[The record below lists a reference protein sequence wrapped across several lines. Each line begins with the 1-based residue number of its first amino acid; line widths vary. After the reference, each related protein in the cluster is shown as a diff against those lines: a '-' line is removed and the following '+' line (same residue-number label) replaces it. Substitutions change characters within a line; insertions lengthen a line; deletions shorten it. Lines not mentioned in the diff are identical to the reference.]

1 MYSDPKEAFVTL
13 KDTKPNFINDPKCR
27 LINPTKFE
35 IAKISKKILTR
46 VVDELKVK
54 TKLQLWKNTDAVID
68 WFENLQNKKDL
79 RFVSFDIKDYYS
91 EISRDT
97 FEKAME
103 WARGMVEISDDEMEV
118 IFRQFPLL

>member
-79 RFVSFDIKDYYS
+79 RFVSFDIKDKG
-91 EISRDT
+91 INMFHFFFKT
-97 FEKAME
+97 PQLCGKTME
-103 WARGMVEISDDEMEV
+103 
-118 IFRQFPLL
+118 